1 MYSLIYSHEF
11 NNSFQEKNQNNTF
24 NKKVT
29 WLDRIMQVLFK

>member
-1 MYSLIYSHEF
+1 MYSLVYSHEF
-11 NNSFQEKNQNNTF
+11 NNGFQVKNENNTF